1 MINIKSILSLICLSA
16 TALTANAGSWQNNQ
30 SVGGFNKVHIYTP
43 NTQSSVGDG
52 RALLVVLHGC
62 TQSVDAYL
70 TANLEDAAETY
81 GMVIAVPDAMN
92 KAGFNCWSY
101 WQGTKSRT
109 AGDYKNLIS
118 LANTLSAST
127 TYNIDS
133 DQVYIAG
140 LSSGAAFAN
149 TTACIAPDVFAGMG
163 ISAGPS
169 IGTSSNGAIG
179 TCEYANV
186 AQRCEQYAGSYG
198 SYFDSQIASI
208 AHGDADTTV
217 DQCYNRQNAEG
228 MGDVYGVIELPGS
241 TAIGSGSRTAQEFL
255 WEEGRVSMLWLN
267 GVDHAWSGGQGASGS
282 YVNGNGIN
290 YAMYLGQY
298 FLENNSRVDRNEAP
312 VVSAVMATV
321 DGSQITVSGNIS
333 DSDGTVEKV
342 FVQLR
347 DDADN
352 VFQYTDNTVSSGSF
366 SVTSA
371 SLADALYFVSV
382 NASDNNGALSDTVTD
397 SVRVGPQPPDTA
409 PALSNIQVTVSG
421 QCAEVT
427 GEVVDINQNLA
438 SVVAAFSTGPVT
450 AGVNGTLFTV
460 QACDLPGGE
469 QSVTVTA
476 TDTTA
481 LSSAESLTFAID
493 AGQIATLDG
502 HIAAGRLDYTN
513 YANCYLEYSTNTF
526 KLNEIEVSGG
536 QCQWQ
541 DDDNSCAGP
550 VQNCSGSTPTA
561 PGNGGGDGDSD
572 ECASYTT
579 ANYYHKVAG
588 RAYSTGNYYTPDYF
602 TVGSDAPMSGS
613 TWGTTTLSSLDGEA
627 WYTGT
632 CP

>member
-513 YANCYLEYSTNTF
+513 YANCYLEYSSNTF

>member
-43 NTQSSVGDG
+43 DTQSSVGNG